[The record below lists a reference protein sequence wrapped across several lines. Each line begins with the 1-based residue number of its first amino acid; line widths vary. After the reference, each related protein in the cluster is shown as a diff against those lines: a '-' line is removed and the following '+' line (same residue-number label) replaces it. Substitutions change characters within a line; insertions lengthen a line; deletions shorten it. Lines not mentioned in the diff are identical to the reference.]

1 MSSHSGDELIEMLL
15 AGEDFP
21 GEEGRAAN
29 DLLLEVLRG
38 YPAQNL
44 GRLIHSDNIEAVKS
58 GAFVV
63 SELGARAAQ
72 VLDEVDFLLSH
83 PVRNARYDAL
93 DAALVGASPEH
104 GAILAKAIMLVN
116 DPDYAVRKKSIKFL
130 TNSTRDQLAAA
141 IPSLAHHHVAEL
153 VAWLAAVGNDAVHL
167 PDILSRLHDTDKTTR
182 MFAAAAAARVA
193 ATDRRGIEQVAES
206 SDPEIRSFAENVISM
221 LNLDREIRVRREQE
235 RTDRDRPR

>member
-1 MSSHSGDELIEMLL
+1 MLL

-29 DLLLEVLRG
+29 DLLREVLRG

-44 GRLIHSDNIEAVKS
+44 GRLIHSDNSKAVQS

-72 VLDEVDFLLSH
+72 ILDEVDFLLSH

-93 DAALVGASPEH
+93 DAVLVGASPEH
-104 GAILAKAIMLVN
+104 GEILAKATMLVK
-116 DPDYAVRKKSIKFL
+116 DPDYAVRKKAIKFL
-130 TNSTRDQLAAA
+130 ANSTHDQLVAA
-141 IPSLAHHHVAEL
+141 IPFLADQHVSDL
-153 VAWLAAVGNDAVHL
+153 VAWLAAIENDAAHL
-167 PDILSRLHDTDKTTR
+167 PDILSRLRDSDKTTR

-193 ATDRRGIEQVAES
+193 PTDQRGIDEAATS

-221 LNLDREIRVRREQE
+221 LDLDREIRLRREQ
-235 RTDRDRPR
+235 RRRD

>member
-1 MSSHSGDELIEMLL
+1 MLL

-21 GEEGRAAN
+21 GEEGKAAN
-29 DLLLEVLRG
+29 DLLLKVLRG

-44 GRLIHSDNIEAVKS
+44 GRLIHSDNTEAVKS

-63 SELGARAAQ
+63 SELGAQAAE
-72 VLDEVDFLLSH
+72 VLDEVGFLLSH

-93 DAALVGASPEH
+93 DAALTGASAEH

-116 DPDYAVRKKSIKFL
+116 DPDYAVRKKAIKFL
-130 TNSTRDQLAAA
+130 ANSTRDQLDAA
-141 IPSLAHHHVAEL
+141 IPFLADHHLGDL
-153 VAWLAAVGNDAVHL
+153 VAWLAALRNDAAQ
-167 PDILSRLHDTDKTTR
+167 PDILSRLHDLDKTTR

-193 ATDRRGIEQVAES
+193 ASDRRGIEQAAAS

-221 LNLDREIRVRREQE
+221 LNLDRKIRIRREQE
-235 RTDRDRPR
+235 QRRRERG